1 MHKEHTI
8 CAPST
13 ASGTGAIAIIRLSG
27 PDAESIADK
36 VFRSSGNKGKL
47 KDMPSGKVVHGTVGT
62 EDELLDE
69 VLAVIYRSP
78 HSYTGEDLVEISC
91 HGSSYI
97 QSRLMKLLMDQGA
110 VIAKPGEFTQR
121 AFLNGKMDLSQAEAV
136 ADLISAGSEASHRLA
151 MDQMRGGFSEALE
164 KLREDLLKFTSLI
177 ELELDFSEEDIVFA
191 DRSELKNL
199 VKQVKT
205 KIDSLTESFLTGNA
219 IKNGIP
225 VAIVGETN
233 VGKSTLL
240 NTLLHDDKAI
250 VSEMHGTTRDTI
262 EDTMTLSGVTFRF
275 IDTAGIRHTDDAIET
290 LGIERTYKSIKK
302 AQIVLF
308 LADAG
313 TTPANINRQL
323 KEIRKHINSQKL
335 IVLLNKSDK
344 VQKAV
349 LEQLIKKSIKLGKN
363 ELCYSISAKKHIN
376 IEKLEAKLVELSGIG
391 YLHNEGVIV
400 TNLRHY
406 EALLK
411 AGEAVQRAAEGLDNQ
426 LPGDLLAQDIRECM
440 HYLGEITGQISTD
453 EILGYIFKNFCIGK

>member
-36 VFRSSGNKGKL
+36 VFRSSGKNGKL
-47 KDMPSGKVVHGTVGT
+47 KDMPSGKVVLGTVGT
-62 EDELLDE
+62 EVELLDE
-69 VLAVIYRSP
+69 VLAVVYRSP

-97 QSRLMKLLMDQGA
+97 QSRLMKLLLDQGA

-191 DRSELKNL
+191 DRSELKDL
-199 VKQVKT
+199 LEEVKT
-205 KIDSLTESFLTGNA
+205 KIDSLTKSFLTGNA

-240 NTLLHDDKAI
+240 NTLLRDDKAI
-250 VSEMHGTTRDTI
+250 VSEIHGTTRDTI

-275 IDTAGIRHTDDAIET
+275 IDTAGIRHTNDAIET
-290 LGIERTYKSIKK
+290 LGIERTFKSIKK

-308 LADAG
+308 LADASA
-313 TTPANINRQL
+313 TAANINEQL
-323 KEIRKHINSQKL
+323 KEIRKHISSQKL
-335 IVLLNKSDK
+335 IVLLNKSDR
-344 VQKAV
+344 VEKAV
-349 LEQLIKKSIKLGKN
+349 SDQLIEKFIKLN
-363 ELCYSISAKKHIN
+363 ERELCFSVSAKKHLN
-376 IEKLEAKLVELSGIG
+376 IDKLEAKLVELSGIDS
-391 YLHNEGVIV
+391 LHNEGVIV

-411 AGEAVQRAAEGLDNQ
+411 AGEAIQRAAEGLDNQ